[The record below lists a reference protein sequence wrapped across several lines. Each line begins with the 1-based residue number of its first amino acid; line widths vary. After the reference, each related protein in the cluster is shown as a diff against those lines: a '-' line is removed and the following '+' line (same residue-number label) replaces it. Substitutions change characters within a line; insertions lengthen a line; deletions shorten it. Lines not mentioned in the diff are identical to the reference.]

1 MPTDYTYVEDY
12 NRIVLRGDPA
22 YQERFAGGAITP
34 GHLIQI
40 QADDTVVVNA
50 VSNDAA
56 PNLAFALE
64 DVLQG
69 NTIRDAYA
77 ADDLVRYSVA
87 ASGDQML
94 GIATSDSVNVG
105 DKVASNGDGTLK
117 LRTSGV
123 AIGQVLFKYT
133 DEDSIVRIIVQ
144 IF

>member
-1 MPTDYTYVEDY
+1 MPVDYSYVEDY

-40 QADDTVVVNA
+40 ESDDTVIVNGT
-50 VSNDAA
+50 SDDAA

-64 DVLQG
+64 DVMQG

-77 ADDLVRYSVA
+77 ANDLTRYAVF
-87 ASGDQML
+87 ASGDQVL

-105 DKVASNGDGTLK
+105 DVVASNGDGTLK
-117 LRTSGV
+117 LRTAGQ

-144 IF
+144 VF